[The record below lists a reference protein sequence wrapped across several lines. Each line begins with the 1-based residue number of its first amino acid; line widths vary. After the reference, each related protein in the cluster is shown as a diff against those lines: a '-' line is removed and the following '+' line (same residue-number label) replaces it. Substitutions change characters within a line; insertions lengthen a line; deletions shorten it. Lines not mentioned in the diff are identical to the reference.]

1 MKKTVVL
8 KGSGKYP
15 QVYVRLPSTT
25 KEKKKG
31 LKAEVEKADDLKKEG
46 AGNEAVVAFG
56 SVTVGSKAER
66 CVELVNVSEVSSQS
80 ILFF

>member
-31 LKAEVEKADDLKKEG
+31 LRAEVEKADLKKEG

-56 SVTVGSKAER
+56 FVTVGSRAER

-80 ILFF
+80 ILSL